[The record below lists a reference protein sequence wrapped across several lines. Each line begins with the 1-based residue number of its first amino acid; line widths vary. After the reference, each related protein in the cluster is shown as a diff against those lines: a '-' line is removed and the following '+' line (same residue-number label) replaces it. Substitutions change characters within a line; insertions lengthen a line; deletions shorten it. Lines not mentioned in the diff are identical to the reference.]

1 MKKRDRICWEQV
13 SCTPEIWIT
22 HLRCELHTWDTCHN
36 HISGRLTSSLFKLE
50 EASVEL
56 GQSHRAPCH
65 GNKKLCRTGQEL
77 DEEHQDEPTHSSH
90 FSYDFSEV
98 LKHRNLPHALLYNRK
113 HWLLWMIINRRLL
126 KGLYS
131 PTEPLKYLHSEGWC
145 AVRTVHCWGSWEL
158 AHSTWLCHIYHSS
171 SSAWENR
178 MPQSSWCLICPSRSF
193 ANKPPIFFPLR
204 TQLSHH
210 LKCLWAAPTR
220 DWMQLCSAHHSLL
233 EAAEIIHCNRQ
244 ILSGFFL
251 GFLFFSRNWRWQS
264 KEAANTA
271 LIPLPNAIR
280 ILVSKKPK
288 TNEMKIRK
296 E

>member
-1 MKKRDRICWEQV
+1 
-13 SCTPEIWIT
+13 
-22 HLRCELHTWDTCHN
+22 
-36 HISGRLTSSLFKLE
+36 
-50 EASVEL
+50 
-56 GQSHRAPCH
+56 
-65 GNKKLCRTGQEL
+65 
-77 DEEHQDEPTHSSH
+77 
-90 FSYDFSEV
+90 
-98 LKHRNLPHALLYNRK
+98 
-113 HWLLWMIINRRLL
+113 MIINRRLL

-233 EAAEIIHCNRQ
+233 EAAEIIHCNRHV
-244 ILSGFFL
+244 LSGFFS

-288 TNEMKIRK
+288 TNEMKIQK